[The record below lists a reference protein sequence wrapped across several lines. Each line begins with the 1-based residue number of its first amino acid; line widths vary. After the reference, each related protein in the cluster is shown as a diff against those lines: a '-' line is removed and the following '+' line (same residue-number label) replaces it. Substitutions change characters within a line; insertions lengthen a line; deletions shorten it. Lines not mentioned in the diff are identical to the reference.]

1 VSRYLLDASAL
12 IALLRNEEGAE
23 RVKAVYRESR
33 IHSVNLAEV
42 VRIMRR
48 YNVPEEA
55 IRDGLDALGLDVMQ
69 VLDSKQA
76 YAAGVLAH
84 RNKPIGL
91 SIGDAVCLTVAA
103 GHEAVLTTEM
113 RWERAKGLPKNVHI
127 ECIR

>member
-1 VSRYLLDASAL
+1 MSRRLLDASAL

-23 RVKAVYRESR
+23 RVSAVYRESR
-33 IHSVNLAEV
+33 IHSVNLAEA

-55 IRDGLDALGLDVMQ
+55 IREGLDSLGLDVLQ
-69 VLDSKQA
+69 VLDSRQA
-76 YAAGVLAH
+76 YAAGILAH

-103 GHEAVLTTEM
+103 GHESVLTTEK
-113 RWERAKGLPKNVHI
+113 RWGRVKGLPQGVRI